1 MDNSHLAADPA
12 IDPINEELEHIA
24 ELMARDIRRYG
35 RALVRLHDLAPGE
48 WADLDGLVDGVPELR
63 ARLGHVLEA
72 YGVTLHASWQ
82 PCPSPPGRPRSV
94 VVLYSPEWNGIAG
107 TLLIDQRHISGLRD

>member
-1 MDNSHLAADPA
+1 MDNSHLAADA
-12 IDPINEELEHIA
+12 ALDPIHEELERIA
-24 ELMARDIRRYG
+24 ELVARDLRRFG
-35 RALVRLHDLAPGE
+35 RALLRLHDLAPGA
-48 WADLDGLVDGVPELR
+48 WTDLDSLVDGVPELR

-82 PCPSPPGRPRSV
+82 PCPSPPGKPRSV

-107 TLLIDQRHISGLRD
+107 TLLIDHRLISGLRD